1 MDGGAQRTA
10 RPTNSAPP
18 RLCGQKLAEMFWTV
32 VAERASARG
41 DTAFDSVGRSTSTW
55 SGVWRTPNRA
65 RQPARTKPRH
75 PTRNLLRPRRAR
87 AVATAL
93 LRRQS
98 CRHRTVPYTFPW
110 MVLLRQNLITGW
122 AGGPLPAGC
131 FRPYGWRRAADCAP
145 YQLCA
150 TAPRRLRIGRA
161 AFSTVPQMRDRHQ
174 KATKTSVNVLRCK
187 DFL

>member
-1 MDGGAQRTA
+1 MHVGFSAADLHHRDTETQRVGRA
-10 RPTNSAPP
+10 RSPLRADPPSAPDSD
-18 RLCGQKLAEMFWTV
+18 E
-32 VAERASARG
+32 ASPS
-41 DTAFDSVGRSTSTW
+41 TAQFT
-55 SGVWRTPNRA
+55 
-65 RQPARTKPRH
+65 
-75 PTRNLLRPRRAR
+75 LRPRGAR

-122 AGGPLPAGC
+122 AGGPLPARC
-131 FRPYGWRRAADCAP
+131 FRAYGSRRAADCAP

-161 AFSTVPQMRDRHQ
+161 AFPTVPQMRDRHQ